1 VIKWGLR
8 VLGALVLVGIAAIF
22 AFLSPGWT
30 PAFDPKPHVD
40 LAAKYDVRIRR
51 DAWGIPH
58 IKGKRDADVAFG
70 LAYAHAEDDFDTLQ
84 YTAMVSKGRLAQLDS
99 QFPRLM
105 NLATSSMGLGRCF
118 DVRGLD
124 PMLADVLGQMMQ
136 LRPKIDARYETDIP
150 ADVRAVIEA
159 YADGLNYYAAKHPHQ
174 VRRGYTAMTGKDV
187 AAGFMF
193 FTPFFFGLERQI
205 ADLYGPVRPLPVSGE
220 EQGGSNAAAV
230 APRRSSDGHTRL
242 LINSH
247 QPYTGP
253 LAWYEV
259 RLQSDEGW
267 NMAGGVFPG
276 SPFILHGFGPKL
288 GWANTTNAPDLLDMY
303 VLTVNPDN
311 PNQYMFDGAWR
322 DFERADAALTLRIAG
337 PMTVGLKQP
346 LLRSVY
352 GPVIQRPHG
361 TYAFRYAGHDRVN
374 QVEQYF
380 RQNKAQ
386 DFEQFMAALK
396 LQAIPSQ
403 NYIYADAKGRIAY
416 VYNGLFPKRDPAYD
430 WTKLLPG
437 DTSKTL
443 WTDYLPFDAAPKVI
457 DPPSGYVF
465 NANNSPFSATAAAD
479 NMKPEQFDRTMA
491 VETRMTNRGHRLFEQ
506 LDADPAITAAAFRK
520 YKFDKRYSPQS
531 AMAQLLPLLLALDV
545 KGDPLLEKGKAIL
558 RAYQADMTTEATNRG
573 AALATMTALPIVLPT
588 FYGKPMGDPLT
599 HFKAAAETLQKHFG
613 RLDPEWQEVNRF
625 RRGKFDI
632 GTGGGQ
638 DILRAV
644 ESTLTVGPDGRF
656 EANKGDTL
664 VYFVDWAA
672 DGTMKAEGIHQFGSA
687 TRDATSPHYADQVE
701 LFLAEKT
708 RPVWSTD
715 DQLKEHLVRDYAPGD
730 PAPKK

>member
-1 VIKWGLR
+1 MFKWILR
-8 VLGALVLVGIAAIF
+8 ALGVALFAVIAAVF
-22 AFLSPGWT
+22 VFLSPGWT
-30 PAFDPKPHVD
+30 PAFDPTPHLT
-40 LAAKYDVRIRR
+40 LASKYEVRIRR
-51 DAWGIPH
+51 DRWGIPH
-58 IKGKRDADVAFG
+58 VYGNRDADVAFG
-70 LAYAHAEDDFDTLQ
+70 LAYAHAEDDFETLQ
-84 YTAMVSKGRLAQLDS
+84 FTAMVSKGKLAALDN
-99 QFPRLM
+99 QAPRLL
-105 NLATSSMGLGRCF
+105 NLATSAIGLGKWF
-118 DVRGLD
+118 DAKGLD
-124 PMLADVLGQMMQ
+124 PLLADVLGQMMQ
-136 LRPKIDARYETDIP
+136 LRPKIDARYESDIP

-159 YADGLNYYAAKHPHQ
+159 YADGLNYFAAKHPEQ

-193 FTPFFFGLERQI
+193 FTPFFFGLERQV
-205 ADLYGPVRPLPVSGE
+205 ADLYGPERPLPVSGE
-220 EQGGSNAAAV
+220 EQGGSNAMAV

-259 RLQSDEGW
+259 RLKSGEGW
-267 NMAGGVFPG
+267 DMAGGVFPG
-276 SPFILHGFGPKL
+276 SPFILHGFGAKL
-288 GWANTTNAPDLLDMY
+288 GWANTTNAPDLLDLY

-311 PNQYMFDGAWR
+311 PNQYKYDGAWR
-322 DFERADAALTLRIAG
+322 DFERNTATLEIRIAG
-337 PMTVGLKQP
+337 PITITIKQP
-346 LLRSVY
+346 TLRSVY

-386 DFEQFMAALK
+386 DFDQFMAALK

-403 NYIYADAKGRIAY
+403 NYVYADATGRIAY
-416 VYNGLFPKRDPAYD
+416 IYNGLFPKRDPRFD

-443 WTDYLPFDAAPKVI
+443 WTEYLPFDAVPQVI
-457 DPPSGYVF
+457 DPASGYVF
-465 NANNSPFSATAAAD
+465 NANNSPFSATAVSD
-479 NMKPEQFDRTMA
+479 NLKPEMFDKTMSIEA
-491 VETRMTNRGHRLFEQ
+491 RMTNRGYRLFEQ

-520 YKFDKRYSPQS
+520 IKFDKRYSPNS
-531 AMAQLLPLLLALDV
+531 AMAQLIPLLLALDV
-545 KGDPLLEKGKAIL
+545 KGDPMLERAKAVL
-558 RAYQADMTTEATNRG
+558 RAYQADMTAEATNRG
-573 AALATMTALPIVLPT
+573 TALATMTGLPIILPT

-599 HFKAAAETLQKHFG
+599 HFNAAAQSLQKTFG

-625 RRGKFDI
+625 RRGTLDI

-644 ESTLTVGPDGRF
+644 ESTLTVGVDGKF

-664 VYFVDWAA
+664 VYFVDWAP
-672 DGTMKAEGIHQFGSA
+672 DGTMTAEGIHQFGSA
-687 TRDATSPHYADQVE
+687 TKDASSPHYADQVA

-708 RPVWSTD
+708 RPVWFSEAELMKNLT
-715 DQLKEHLVRDYAPGD
+715 KDYRPGEER
-730 PAPKK
+730 P

>member
-1 VIKWGLR
+1 MFKWIVR
-8 VLGALVLVGIAAIF
+8 AAGAILLAAVVAGF
-22 AFLSPGWT
+22 VFLSPAWT
-30 PAFDPKPHVD
+30 PAFDPAPHLA

-51 DAWGIPH
+51 DTWGIPH
-58 IKGKRDADVAFG
+58 VTGKRDADVAFG
-70 LAYAHAEDDFDTLQ
+70 LAYAHAEDDFETLQ
-84 YTAMVSKGRLAQLDS
+84 FTAMVSKGKLAALDN
-99 QFPRLM
+99 QTPRLVNM
-105 NLATSSMGLGRCF
+105 AASAAGLGKWF
-118 DVRGLD
+118 EVKGLD
-124 PMLADVLGQMMQ
+124 PLMADVLGQMMQ
-136 LRPKIDARYETDIP
+136 LRPKIDARYDTDIP

-159 YADGLNYYAAKHPHQ
+159 YADGLNFYAAKHPDQ

-205 ADLYGPVRPLPVSGE
+205 ADLYGPERPLPVSGE
-220 EQGGSNAAAV
+220 EQGGSNAMAV

-259 RLQSDEGW
+259 RLRSEEGW
-267 NMAGGVFPG
+267 DMAGGVFPG

-288 GWANTTNAPDLLDMY
+288 GWANTTNAPDLLDLF

-311 PNQYMFDGAWR
+311 PDQYRFDGGWR
-322 DFERADAALTLRIAG
+322 NFERGEAKLEIRVLGPVTISLT
-337 PMTVGLKQP
+337 QP
-346 LLRSVY
+346 ILRSVY
-352 GPVIQRPHG
+352 GPVIRRPHG

-386 DFEQFMAALK
+386 DFDQFMAALR

-403 NYIYADAKGRIAY
+403 NYVYADAKGRIAY
-416 VYNGLFPKRDPAYD
+416 VYNGLFPKRNPRFD
-430 WTKLLPG
+430 WTKILPG

-443 WTDYLPFDAAPKVI
+443 WTEYLPFDAVPKVA

-465 NANNSPFSATAAAD
+465 NANNSPFMATAVSD
-479 NMKPEQFDRTMA
+479 NLKPESFDKTMA

-506 LDADPAITAAAFRK
+506 LDADPAITAEAFRK
-520 YKFDKRYSPQS
+520 IKFDKRYSPHS
-531 AMAQLLPLLLALDV
+531 AMAQLIPLLLALDV
-545 KGDPLLEKGKAIL
+545 KGDPLLEKGKAVL
-558 RAYQADMTTEATNRG
+558 RAYQSDMTAEAGNRG
-573 AALATMTALPIVLPT
+573 TALATMTGLPIVLPT

-599 HFKAAAETLQKHFG
+599 HFRAACESLQRNFG
-613 RLDPEWQEVNRF
+613 RLDPEWREVNRF
-625 RRGKFDI
+625 RRGKYDI

-644 ESTLTVGPDGRF
+644 ESTLTVGPDGKF

-664 VYFVDWAA
+664 VYFVDWAP
-672 DGTMKAEGIHQFGSA
+672 DGTMTAEGIHQFGSA
-687 TRDATSPHYADQVE
+687 TNDATSPHYDDQVE

-708 RPVWSTD
+708 RPVWFSEAD
-715 DQLKEHLVRDYAPGD
+715 LAKNLSKDYRPG
-730 PAPKK
+730 AQ